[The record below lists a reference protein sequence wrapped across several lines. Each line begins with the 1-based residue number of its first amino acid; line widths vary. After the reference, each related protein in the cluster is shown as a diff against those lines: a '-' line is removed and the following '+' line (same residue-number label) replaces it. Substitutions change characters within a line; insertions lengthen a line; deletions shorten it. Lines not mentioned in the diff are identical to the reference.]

1 MLDLVET
8 RERENKWWASGIIL
22 CVCVCT
28 RLCLH
33 TFLCAYERLHV
44 YLICFQEHLI
54 RDFEMQVSTRRKV
67 CLFGHRRMFS
77 SMLPGTLNDFPP
89 PFFSQWEILG
99 GAKQLQTYKPKGPE
113 IRQDVTSSWTLA
125 IQRFTLFVSL
135 LLPLSFGRKKKIPPA
150 NQLLQPRWIPHN
162 CNHSW

>member
-1 MLDLVET
+1 MRQSRGQYLVLHIQQ
-8 RERENKWWASGIIL
+8 SIISTSFNMSKAEHAGPHRNAGEGKQMMSIRHHPVCL
-22 CVCVCT
+22 CV

-77 SMLPGTLNDFPP
+77 SMLPGTLNDSP

-113 IRQDVTSSWTLA
+113 IRQDVTSS
-125 IQRFTLFVSL
+125 
-135 LLPLSFGRKKKIPPA
+135 
-150 NQLLQPRWIPHN
+150 
-162 CNHSW
+162 

>member
-1 MLDLVET
+1 MRQSRGQYLVLHIQQ
-8 RERENKWWASGIIL
+8 SIISTSFNMSKAEHAGPRRNAGEGKQMMSIRHHPVCL
-22 CVCVCT
+22 CV

-77 SMLPGTLNDFPP
+77 SMLPGTLNDSPP

-113 IRQDVTSSWTLA
+113 IRQDVTSS
-125 IQRFTLFVSL
+125 
-135 LLPLSFGRKKKIPPA
+135 
-150 NQLLQPRWIPHN
+150 
-162 CNHSW
+162 

>member
-1 MLDLVET
+1 MRQSRGQYLVLHIQQ
-8 RERENKWWASGIIL
+8 SIISTSFNMSKAEHAGPRRNAGEGKQMMSIRHHPVCL
-22 CVCVCT
+22 CV

-113 IRQDVTSSWTLA
+113 IRQDVTSS
-125 IQRFTLFVSL
+125 
-135 LLPLSFGRKKKIPPA
+135 
-150 NQLLQPRWIPHN
+150 
-162 CNHSW
+162 

>member
-1 MLDLVET
+1 MRQSRGQYLVLHIQQ
-8 RERENKWWASGIIL
+8 SIISTSFNMSKAEHAGPRRNAGEGKQMMSIRHHPVCL
-22 CVCVCT
+22 CV

-77 SMLPGTLNDFPP
+77 SMLPGTLNDSPPP

-113 IRQDVTSSWTLA
+113 IRQDVTSS
-125 IQRFTLFVSL
+125 
-135 LLPLSFGRKKKIPPA
+135 
-150 NQLLQPRWIPHN
+150 
-162 CNHSW
+162 